1 MTERQKNAM
10 RDEHYNALHA
20 TRASLQMFQA
30 QIRLARVQLIR
41 NQEVDI
47 SLAVGDKAI
56 HCAITRSSHDATEL
70 LVLIGD
76 YVSGQI
82 QRTDQAI
89 EEMKAAFPDLP
100 KDRTQYPNAIV
111 LNPFQVPPPKRRK
124 RGLKA
129 IFFTIRT
136 LPIWL
141 LSGKRP
147 VS

>member
-1 MTERQKNAM
+1 M
-10 RDEHYNALHA
+10 RDEYYNSLHA
-20 TRASLQMFQA
+20 TRASLNLFAA
-30 QIRLARVQLIR
+30 QIRLARVELIR
-41 NQEVDI
+41 GEVDI
-47 SLAVGDKAI
+47 SIGIGDKTI
-56 HCAITRSSHDATEL
+56 YSMITGKSVGQDALMGFLE
-70 LVLIGD
+70 D
-76 YVSGQI
+76 YICIQLGQTA
-82 QRTDQAI
+82 RAI

-100 KDRTQYPNAIV
+100 KDAAQYPNAIV
-111 LNPFQVPPPKRRK
+111 LDPFQVRPAIRRK